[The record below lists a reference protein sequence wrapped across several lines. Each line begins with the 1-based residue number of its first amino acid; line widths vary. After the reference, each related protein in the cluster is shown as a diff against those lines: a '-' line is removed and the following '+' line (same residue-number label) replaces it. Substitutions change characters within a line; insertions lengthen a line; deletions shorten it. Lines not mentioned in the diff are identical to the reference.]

1 MEAVMSEKK
10 QAVITFKA
18 EGEMLAALN
27 KISNKSEFIRAA
39 VLNALDETCPF
50 CGGAGFL
57 NEKQRKHWKT
67 FAKFHTLKRCRKCDA
82 ADLECRHHE
91 HNDDEE
97 CCR

>member
-1 MEAVMSEKK
+1 MSEKK

-39 VLNALDETCPF
+39 VLNALDE
-50 CGGAGFL
+50 
-57 NEKQRKHWKT
+57 KQRKHWKT

-82 ADLECRHHE
+82 LEIECRDHE
-91 HNDDEE
+91 HNEDEE

>member
-1 MEAVMSEKK
+1 MSEKK

-67 FAKFHTLKRCRKCDA
+67 FEDETYYLDA
-82 ADLECRHHE
+82 NGWAVTGVQHIDGKQYVFD
-91 HNDDEE
+91 NDG
-97 CCR
+97 CLIQ